1 MGKTLSKLFV
11 DNANSTLLQ
20 FFRNALVG
28 SVAFVLELG
37 LMYLLTECA
46 HVYYLWSSV
55 FSSLCAGGINYL
67 LSTIWVFNQS
77 KVKNKPLEFILFT
90 AIGALGLLLNVFF
103 LWVLTDCIGLY
114 YMFSKV
120 IAMILVFTLIFF
132 IRKYVLFTTKKTSL

>member
-28 SVAFVLELG
+28 SFAFVLELG

-103 LWVLTDCIGLY
+103 LWILTDCMGIY

>member
-28 SVAFVLELG
+28 SFAFVLELG

-46 HVYYLWSSV
+46 HVYYLWSSL

-103 LWVLTDCIGLY
+103 LWLLTDCIGIY

>member
-28 SVAFVLELG
+28 SFAFVLELG

-103 LWVLTDCIGLY
+103 LWILTDCIGIY

>member
-11 DNANSTLLQ
+11 DSANSTLLQ

-28 SVAFVLELG
+28 SFAFVLELG

-55 FSSLCAGGINYL
+55 FSSLCAGGVNYL

>member
-28 SVAFVLELG
+28 SFAFVLELG

-55 FSSLCAGGINYL
+55 FSSLCAGGVNYL

-132 IRKYVLFTTKKTSL
+132 IRKYVLFTTKKTS

>member
-11 DNANSTLLQ
+11 DSANSTLLQ

-28 SVAFVLELG
+28 SFAFVLELG

-103 LWVLTDCIGLY
+103 LWLLTDCMGIY
-114 YMFSKV
+114 YMFSKIV
-120 IAMILVFTLIFF
+120 AMILVFTLIFF

>member
-28 SVAFVLELG
+28 SFAFVLELG

>member
-28 SVAFVLELG
+28 SFAFVLELG

-103 LWVLTDCIGLY
+103 LWILTDCIGLY

-132 IRKYVLFTTKKTSL
+132 IRKYVLFTTKKTS

>member
-11 DNANSTLLQ
+11 DSANSTLLQ

-90 AIGALGLLLNVFF
+90 AIGALGWLRNVFF
-103 LWVLTDCIGLY
+103 LWLLTDCIGIY

>member
-11 DNANSTLLQ
+11 DSANSTLLQ

-28 SVAFVLELG
+28 SFAFVLELG

-46 HVYYLWSSV
+46 YVYYLWSSV

-103 LWVLTDCIGLY
+103 LWLLTDCIGIY
-114 YMFSKV
+114 YMFSKIV
-120 IAMILVFTLIFF
+120 AMILVFTLIFF

>member
-28 SVAFVLELG
+28 SFAFVLELG

-103 LWVLTDCIGLY
+103 LWILTAYIGLY

>member
-28 SVAFVLELG
+28 SFAFVLELG

-55 FSSLCAGGINYL
+55 FSSLCAGGVNYL

-103 LWVLTDCIGLY
+103 LWILTDCIGIY
-114 YMFSKV
+114 YMFSKIV
-120 IAMILVFTLIFF
+120 AMILVFTLIFF
-132 IRKYVLFTTKKTSL
+132 IRKYVLFTTKKTSF